1 MFQSVLVVCTGNI
14 CRSPMGEAVLAA
26 KARAQGVNLRVE
38 SAGVGALVGHPADAV
53 AIELLQSRGLD
64 IRPHRARQ
72 ISASLLSS
80 FQLVLAMD
88 SEHQR
93 VIESRF
99 PTARGRVHRL
109 GRARK
114 IDVPDPYRQGRTAFE
129 RALDL
134 IERGIDE
141 MGPLF
146 WGHGARPRPAFAAL

>member
-1 MFQSVLVVCTGNI
+1 MA
-14 CRSPMGEAVLAA
+14 EAVLAA
-26 KARAQGVNLRVE
+26 RSRAYGVNLRVE
-38 SAGVGALVGHPADAV
+38 SAGVGALVGRPADDV
-53 AIELLQSRGLD
+53 AIELMATRGVD
-64 IRPHRARQ
+64 ITPHRARQ
-72 ISASLLSS
+72 LTPTLMNA

-93 VIESRF
+93 VIETRF

-114 IDVPDPYRQGRTAFE
+114 IDVPDPHRQGRPAFE

-141 MGPLF
+141 MAPLF
-146 WGHGARPRPAFAAL
+146 WGHVARSRSMYAA